1 MAQELCGIVMSMDAE
16 DEGETT
22 GAHKHGRVLLAS
34 TSTAPKGA
42 LPDGVRAS
50 ERKDA
55 MRSKSETSTRVHV
68 ARASLLTAQRRLF
81 GNK

>member
-1 MAQELCGIVMSMDAE
+1 MAHELCGIVMSIDAE

-22 GAHKHGRVLLAS
+22 GAHKHGLVLLAS

-55 MRSKSETSTRVHV
+55 MRSKETSTRVQV
-68 ARASLLTAQRRLF
+68 ARRASLSLPMLWVL
-81 GNK
+81 GS

>member
-1 MAQELCGIVMSMDAE
+1 MAHELCGIVMSIDAE

-50 ERKDA
+50 ERTDA
-55 MRSKSETSTRVHV
+55 MR
-68 ARASLLTAQRRLF
+68 
-81 GNK
+81 